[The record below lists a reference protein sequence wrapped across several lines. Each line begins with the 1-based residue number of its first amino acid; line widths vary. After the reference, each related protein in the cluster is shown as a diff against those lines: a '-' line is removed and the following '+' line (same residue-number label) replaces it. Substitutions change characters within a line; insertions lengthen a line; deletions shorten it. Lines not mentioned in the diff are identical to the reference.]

1 MYVILAQTMN
11 TLVYLC
17 TIPIRW
23 GEECNVINV
32 QMYVVPSN
40 SLQLLS
46 TVKVKMC
53 ENFCVDCEKC
63 IEQTATPV
71 FRKICWCCV
80 KRFMVCFFCNTT
92 CERSSER
99 GVEN

>member
-53 ENFCVDCEKC
+53 ENFFVE
-63 IEQTATPV
+63 I
-71 FRKICWCCV
+71 V
-80 KRFMVCFFCNTT
+80 KNVLSRRLLQFSGKFA
-92 CERSSER
+92 
-99 GVEN
+99 GVA

>member
-1 MYVILAQTMN
+1 MLIFVFICVVLPLTRVKMYVILAQTMN

-53 ENFCVDCEKC
+53 ENFFVE
-63 IEQTATPV
+63 I
-71 FRKICWCCV
+71 V
-80 KRFMVCFFCNTT
+80 KNVLSRRLLQFSGKFA
-92 CERSSER
+92 
-99 GVEN
+99 GVA